1 MKRLVYTL
9 ALVLSVSFAS
19 FAQSGG
25 TAEQRAKSLSD
36 KMIREL
42 QLNNYQSR
50 KLRELNLM
58 NAKKMVDFEAKHAN
72 NPAEL
77 EKCINGVCKERD
89 IALEDLLSTAQYSR
103 YYSARKSFNNFD
115 RQYAQQLLKENG
127 KAAKTLIAQD
137 KTDTKRTFPQPET
150 ALIKEAAPRN

>member
-19 FAQSGG
+19 FAQNGG
-25 TAEQRAKSLSD
+25 TAEQRAKNLSD

-50 KLRELNLM
+50 KLREMNLA

-77 EKCINGVCKERD
+77 ERCINGVCKERD
-89 IALEDLLSTAQYSR
+89 VALEGLLSTAQYSR
-103 YYSARKSFNNFD
+103 YYGARKSFNSYD
-115 RQYAQQLLKENG
+115 RAYAQQLLKENG
-127 KAAKTLIAQD
+127 KAAKSLIAQD
-137 KTDTKRTFPQPET
+137 KESTKRTFPQPET
-150 ALIKEAAPRN
+150 AVIKEAAPGN